1 MHTICSCEEY
11 RFGDRQTCEV
21 CNKDRSHGTKYYTI
35 PIGPRLQQLKEVTT
49 LAKVTTLLDTIPQ
62 KSRFVSDLHQSSS
75 WNAFVTEMGSK
86 AIALS
91 YCSYGFN
98 PFHHIIT
105 QGTYSIWAQTGLIL
119 NLPAHMRVKTGTTLL
134 LGLISGPRAPK
145 KLNLYNEILVN
156 ELVKLKDGLQVYNA
170 ASKQLEMTRVG
181 LLYMVGDVP
190 GIAKEQNRVQQN
202 ALNSCSHCIMQGQH
216 SKILDKTVYPGG
228 GMFLHPDD
236 ALRQDTTF
244 PSGLVEEENVTLRSS
259 NVEIS
264 DARYLDLLKHEGQ
277 NEGKKTQ
284 TLSTAITLDVM
295 VATTGSDLDW
305 TFSRRMLL

>member
-1 MHTICSCEEY
+1 MLC
-11 RFGDRQTCEV
+11 F
-21 CNKDRSHGTKYYTI
+21 
-35 PIGPRLQQLKEVTT
+35 L
-49 LAKVTTLLDTIPQ
+49 
-62 KSRFVSDLHQSSS
+62 
-75 WNAFVTEMGSK
+75 
-86 AIALS
+86 
-91 YCSYGFN
+91 
-98 PFHHIIT
+98 
-105 QGTYSIWAQTGLIL
+105 
-119 NLPAHMRVKTGTTLL
+119 
-134 LGLISGPRAPK
+134 SGPRAPK